1 MSPATPRY
9 QLNYTLWIG
18 IGSLSITLCA
28 KKVILEMKW
37 LLSPLGVQTTQVYN
51 INAVWQILDKDLPR
65 LYLTFSYQQWDYLS
79 RFARYRDLW
88 LLAIACDC
96 MEDGGGWWPWHRN
109 IWGWLIAPGHHTN
122 PGPGLLIV
130 SLQGEIFPRI
140 SRKTILFCGWMMF
153 VFCDQYGS
161 CNFFVEAI
169 SYTFWWTTETFIRIS
184 SEKYKIPTPDVPQSI
199 SPRVPEEAPGLGDTV
214 PVANIVIAA
223 FHTRINEIN
232 DFQSCCNNITVG
244 RSVGVLKCQ
253 TCRSVGFKLS
263 WHSWQ
268 VRRCSVTLEVG
279 TRVNINNEGIKTVCW
294 W

>member
-37 LLSPLGVQTTQVYN
+37 LHSPLGVQTTQVYN

-130 SLQGEIFPRI
+130 SLQGEILLAKIFCIVDDFSFRQ
-140 SRKTILFCGWMMF
+140 LF
-153 VFCDQYGS
+153 S
-161 CNFFVEAI
+161 EAI
-169 SYTFWWTTETFIRIS
+169 
-184 SEKYKIPTPDVPQSI
+184 
-199 SPRVPEEAPGLGDTV
+199 L
-214 PVANIVIAA
+214 
-223 FHTRINEIN
+223 
-232 DFQSCCNNITVG
+232 
-244 RSVGVLKCQ
+244 
-253 TCRSVGFKLS
+253 
-263 WHSWQ
+263 
-268 VRRCSVTLEVG
+268 
-279 TRVNINNEGIKTVCW
+279 
-294 W
+294 

>member
-37 LLSPLGVQTTQVYN
+37 LHSPLGVQTTQVYN
-51 INAVWQILDKDLPR
+51 INAGWQILDIGLPR
-65 LYLTFSYQQWDYLS
+65 LYLTFSFQQWDYLS

-130 SLQGEIFPRI
+130 SKNFSQKYSVLWGGWFSCFAINMGPATFLSKLLYTIF
-140 SRKTILFCGWMMF
+140 GG
-153 VFCDQYGS
+153 Q
-161 CNFFVEAI
+161 
-169 SYTFWWTTETFIRIS
+169 
-184 SEKYKIPTPDVPQSI
+184 
-199 SPRVPEEAPGLGDTV
+199 
-214 PVANIVIAA
+214 
-223 FHTRINEIN
+223 
-232 DFQSCCNNITVG
+232 
-244 RSVGVLKCQ
+244 LK
-253 TCRSVGFKLS
+253 L
-263 WHSWQ
+263 
-268 VRRCSVTLEVG
+268 L
-279 TRVNINNEGIKTVCW
+279 
-294 W
+294 

>member
-37 LLSPLGVQTTQVYN
+37 LHSPLGVQTTQVYN

-130 SLQGEIFPRI
+130 SLQGGIFPRI
-140 SRKTILFCGWMMF
+140 SRKNILYCGW
-153 VFCDQYGS
+153 
-161 CNFFVEAI
+161 FFVSATFFR
-169 SYTFWWTTETFIRIS
+169 SYFI
-184 SEKYKIPTPDVPQSI
+184 KFLVD
-199 SPRVPEEAPGLGDTV
+199 
-214 PVANIVIAA
+214 
-223 FHTRINEIN
+223 
-232 DFQSCCNNITVG
+232 
-244 RSVGVLKCQ
+244 
-253 TCRSVGFKLS
+253 KL
-263 WHSWQ
+263 
-268 VRRCSVTLEVG
+268 L
-279 TRVNINNEGIKTVCW
+279 
-294 W
+294 